1 MSPLLNVINA
11 PWSLGADSKISK
23 IILNKVAQFLIDN
36 NEKNLQINGHA
47 DERGTEK
54 YNMKL
59 SKRRANSVYKYLIDQ
74 GVDKTRLSIKAFG
87 ESQNASSSHPPLFI
101 SPLFFKS

>member
-1 MSPLLNVINA
+1 MEAIKKIELNKV
-11 PWSLGADSKISK
+11 SK

-36 NEKNLQINGHA
+36 TEKNLQINGHA

-59 SKRRANSVYKYLIDQ
+59 SKRRANSVSKYLIDQ
-74 GVDKTRLSIKAFG
+74 GVNKKRLSVKAFG
-87 ESQNASSSHPPLFI
+87 ESQKASISHEKNRRVE
-101 SPLFFKS
+101 FKVMK